1 MLHLHAIDIVIIVA
15 YLLSTVLIG
24 YWVSKRASQSMQNY
38 FLGGNAM
45 PWYMLGISNASG
57 MFDISGT
64 MLLVS
69 WMFVYGL
76 KSVWIPWLWPTFNQ
90 VFLMVYLSA
99 WLRRSKVMTGAEWI
113 KTRFGTG
120 PGAQLS
126 HVIVVIYAFVSIIG
140 FFTYAFK
147 GIGKFAQTYLP
158 WHLSAN
164 EYALIL
170 IAITAIYVI
179 KGGMISVVITE
190 VVQFF
195 ILSIASFAVG
205 IIAMSKVAP
214 DMLRRVVPAGWDN
227 IFFGWHLN
235 LDWSTLLPAATAKI
249 ADDRYELF
257 GFFVMMLLFK
267 GIPISAAGP
276 APNYDMQR
284 VLSAKN
290 PREASIMSAWVNV
303 VLTPPRYFLVIG
315 LTVLAAAFFGPDLR
329 AMGTHL
335 DFELVLPQALGRFV
349 PMGLLGFLI
358 AGLLAAFMSNFAA
371 TVNAAPPYFV
381 NDIYKRYINPNA
393 SPKTY
398 VRLSYLASFTVIVIG
413 VIFGWSV
420 TSVNEVVVWIVS
432 GLWGGYTA
440 SNVLKWY
447 WWRFN
452 GYGYFWGMVTGIASA
467 LAMPRI
473 APLFPFVQHLMA
485 KFTINMEVVII
496 FPLVVGISLIGCLL
510 GTLLTKPE
518 SDEVLMDFY
527 RRVRPWGFWGPVLRK
542 VLAEDPGFKRNRDF
556 FRDMFN
562 IAIGI
567 VWQVSLVALPLYI
580 VIQEFQRAAIALGA
594 ILVTSLI
601 LKFTWY
607 DHLNE
612 REVETDKAAANDV
625 SQEVTEMLLATQA
638 EANVT
643 SLDHA
648 ALFAKYGFYAG
659 LAAMFAFPRVWGAV
673 GMAII
678 GAVCAGGGSA
688 LGSAVGLF
696 FDALNLK
703 PAEGDHLPS
712 KLPLA
717 ASALVL
723 GIIGLVAWYLPM
735 AGLPITITGFMLGR
749 SALLST
755 HRSLALKGMGLSLVG
770 LLLSAVNA
778 YVGALMMVQAG
789 MAAHGY

>member
-1 MLHLHAIDIVIIVA
+1 MLQLHTIDIIIIVA
-15 YLLSTVLIG
+15 YLLSTVFIG
-24 YWVSKRASQSMQNY
+24 YWVSKRASRSMQDY
-38 FLGGNAM
+38 FLGGNSM

-69 WMFVYGL
+69 WMFVYGI

-90 VFLMVYLSA
+90 IFLMVYLSA

-120 PGAQLS
+120 TGAQAS
-126 HVIVVIYAFVSIIG
+126 HLIVVIYAFVSIIG

-205 IIAMSKVAP
+205 FIAMAKVAP
-214 DMLRRVVPAGWDN
+214 DMFHRVVPAGWDN

-235 LDWSTLLPAATAKI
+235 LDWATLLPAATAKVHQ
-249 ADDRYELF
+249 DGYGLF

-290 PREASIMSAWVNV
+290 PREASLMSAWVNV
-303 VLTPPRYFLVIG
+303 VLTPPRYFLIMG
-315 LTVLAAAFFGPDLR
+315 LTVLAAAFFEPNLR
-329 AMGTHL
+329 AMGTNL
-335 DFELVLPQALGRFV
+335 DFELVLPYALGKFV
-349 PMGLLGFLI
+349 PVGLLGFLI

-398 VRLSYLASFTVIVIG
+398 VRLSYLASLTVIVIG
-413 VIFGWSV
+413 VAIGWNV

-452 GYGYFWGMVTGIASA
+452 GWGYFWGMVTGIAAA
-467 LAMPRI
+467 LGMPSI
-473 APLFPFVQHLMA
+473 VKQLPIVQHLLG
-485 KFTINMEVVII
+485 TYSINMEVVFI
-496 FPLVVGISLIGCLL
+496 FPIVVGISLIGCLA
-510 GTLLTKPE
+510 GTLMTKPE
-518 SDEVLMDFY
+518 EDAVLMDFY
-527 RRVRPWGFWGPVLRK
+527 RRVRPWGFWGPVLKK
-542 VLAEDPGFKRNRDF
+542 VLAEEPSFKRNKDF

-562 IAIGI
+562 IAVGI
-567 VWQVSLVALPLYI
+567 VWQIALVALPLYV
-580 VIQEFQRAAIALGA
+580 VIREWDRAALAAGI
-594 ILVTSLI
+594 ILATSAI

-607 DHLNE
+607 DHLSV
-612 REVETDKAAANDV
+612 REVETDKVAAKD
-625 SQEVTEMLLATQA
+625 L
-638 EANVT
+638 
-643 SLDHA
+643 
-648 ALFAKYGFYAG
+648 
-659 LAAMFAFPRVWGAV
+659 
-673 GMAII
+673 
-678 GAVCAGGGSA
+678 
-688 LGSAVGLF
+688 
-696 FDALNLK
+696 
-703 PAEGDHLPS
+703 
-712 KLPLA
+712 
-717 ASALVL
+717 
-723 GIIGLVAWYLPM
+723 
-735 AGLPITITGFMLGR
+735 
-749 SALLST
+749 
-755 HRSLALKGMGLSLVG
+755 
-770 LLLSAVNA
+770 
-778 YVGALMMVQAG
+778 
-789 MAAHGY
+789 

>member
-1 MLHLHAIDIVIIVA
+1 MLKLQIVDISIIVA

-38 FLGGNAM
+38 FLGGNSM

-90 VFLMVYLSA
+90 IFLMVYLSA

-120 PGAQLS
+120 RGAQLS
-126 HVIVVIYAFVSIIG
+126 HLIVVVYAFVSIIG

-158 WHLSAN
+158 WNLSAN

-249 ADDRYELF
+249 ADDKYELF

-290 PREASIMSAWVNV
+290 PREASMMSAWVNI
-303 VLTPPRYFLVIG
+303 VLTPPRYFLIMG

-329 AMGTHL
+329 AMGTHM
-335 DFELVLPQALGRFV
+335 DFELVLPLALGRFV
-349 PMGLLGFLI
+349 PVGLLGFLI

-398 VRLSYLASFTVIVIG
+398 VRLSYLASLSVIIIG
-413 VIFGWSV
+413 ILFGWNV

-452 GYGYFWGMVTGIASA
+452 GYGYFWGMVAGIGSA
-467 LAMPRI
+467 LVMPKLVPHI
-473 APLFPFVQHLMA
+473 GFIQHLLA
-485 KFTINMEVVII
+485 NYSINMEVVII

-510 GTLLTKPE
+510 GTFLTKPE
-518 SDEVLMDFY
+518 SDEVLIDFY
-527 RRVRPWGFWGPVLRK
+527 RRVRPWGFWGPVLKK
-542 VLAEDPGFKRNRDF
+542 VLAEDPDFKRNKDF

-580 VIQEFQRAAIALGA
+580 VIREWDRVAMAAGS

-607 DHLNE
+607 DHLVE
-612 REVETDKAAANDV
+612 REVETDLAAA
-625 SQEVTEMLLATQA
+625 
-638 EANVT
+638 
-643 SLDHA
+643 
-648 ALFAKYGFYAG
+648 
-659 LAAMFAFPRVWGAV
+659 
-673 GMAII
+673 
-678 GAVCAGGGSA
+678 
-688 LGSAVGLF
+688 
-696 FDALNLK
+696 
-703 PAEGDHLPS
+703 GD
-712 KLPLA
+712 
-717 ASALVL
+717 
-723 GIIGLVAWYLPM
+723 I
-735 AGLPITITGFMLGR
+735 
-749 SALLST
+749 
-755 HRSLALKGMGLSLVG
+755 
-770 LLLSAVNA
+770 
-778 YVGALMMVQAG
+778 
-789 MAAHGY
+789 